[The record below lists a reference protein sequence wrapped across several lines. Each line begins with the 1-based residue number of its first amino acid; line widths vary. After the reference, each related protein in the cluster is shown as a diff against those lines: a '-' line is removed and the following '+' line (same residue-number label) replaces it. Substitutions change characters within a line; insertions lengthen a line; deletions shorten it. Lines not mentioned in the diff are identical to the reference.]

1 MRKLFQTM
9 ETYWLAL
16 SLALLAIITTL
27 SLWPLDN
34 LLLVPGS
41 DKLHHFIAYSALV
54 FPVALSQPQ
63 RWILVVIFFILCSGL
78 IELIQPF
85 VGRHGDINDFYADA
99 LGSVIGVCLIALI
112 KMIAFIKLKRI
123 P

>member
-1 MRKLFQTM
+1 MKFLKTNFHWVFTLIFLF
-9 ETYWLAL
+9 LIL
-16 SLALLAIITTL
+16 FGTL
-27 SLWPLDN
+27 TPRN
-34 LLLVPGS
+34 VIEVPELGS
-41 DKLHHFIAYSALV
+41 DKQYHFLAFTLFVVPLTFNKLKNIYWVLPGAIV
-54 FPVALSQPQ
+54 FGA
-63 RWILVVIFFILCSGL
+63 L

-85 VGRHGDINDFYADA
+85 VGRHGDAKDFYADA

>member
-1 MRKLFQTM
+1 MKFLKINIH
-9 ETYWLAL
+9 WIL
-16 SLALLAIITTL
+16 TL
-27 SLWPLDN
+27 T
-34 LLLVPGS
+34 LLLFILFGTLTPRNVIEVPDIGS
-41 DKLHHFIAYSALV
+41 DKLSHFLAFLLFVMPLTFNKLKNIYWVLPGAIV
-54 FPVALSQPQ
+54 FGA
-63 RWILVVIFFILCSGL
+63 L

-85 VGRHGDINDFYADA
+85 VGRYGDINDFYADA

>member
-1 MRKLFQTM
+1 MKFLKINIHWISTLIFLF
-9 ETYWLAL
+9 LIL
-16 SLALLAIITTL
+16 CGTL
-27 SLWPLDN
+27 TPRDVIE
-34 LLLVPGS
+34 VPDFGS
-41 DKLHHFIAYSALV
+41 DKQYHLLAFTLFVMPLTFNKLKNIYWVL
-54 FPVALSQPQ
+54 PVA
-63 RWILVVIFFILCSGL
+63 IVFGAL

-85 VGRHGDINDFYADA
+85 VGRYGDIKDFYADA

>member
-1 MRKLFQTM
+1 LKFLKINIH
-9 ETYWLAL
+9 WI
-16 SLALLAIITTL
+16 STL
-27 SLWPLDN
+27 IF
-34 LLLVPGS
+34 LLLILFGTLTPRDVVKVPDFGS
-41 DKLHHFIAYSALV
+41 DKQYHLLAFTLFVMPLTFNKLKNIYWVL
-54 FPVALSQPQ
+54 PVA
-63 RWILVVIFFILCSGL
+63 IVFGAL

-85 VGRHGDINDFYADA
+85 VDRYGDIKDFYADA

>member
-1 MRKLFQTM
+1 MPLTFNKLKNI
-9 ETYWLAL
+9 YWVL
-16 SLALLAIITTL
+16 
-27 SLWPLDN
+27 
-34 LLLVPGS
+34 
-41 DKLHHFIAYSALV
+41 
-54 FPVALSQPQ
+54 PVAL
-63 RWILVVIFFILCSGL
+63 FGAL

-99 LGSVIGVCLIALI
+99 LGSIIGVCLIALI

>member
-1 MRKLFQTM
+1 MKFLKINIH
-9 ETYWLAL
+9 WVL
-16 SLALLAIITTL
+16 TL
-27 SLWPLDN
+27 TF
-34 LLLVPGS
+34 LLLILFGTLTPRNVNELPNFGS
-41 DKLHHFIAYSALV
+41 DKQYHFLAFMLFVMPLTFNKLKNIYWVL
-54 FPVALSQPQ
+54 PVA
-63 RWILVVIFFILCSGL
+63 IVFGAL

-85 VGRHGDINDFYADA
+85 VGRYGDIKDFYADT